1 MQEYCPISIRLFNT
15 PLLQPIVEMES
26 LSQEILALIITHYF
40 EVPPM
45 KSRQILE
52 PKPVCIVSSYATV
65 SRKWQ
70 NEVERYTMAKIQ
82 MYSADLDMFRQV
94 FSSPRR
100 RSLLRKLR
108 YEIDLPTYSKN
119 RIHCLERRRES
130 KANNAAFTQGVMD
143 LFNEISSWEA
153 QGIVLG
159 LSASSPMDPGLPFD
173 IGRRLE
179 EVGYGLAEERWTFE
193 DNYLSLDL
201 PSLPRC
207 TSVEALVMQVAS
219 RSLHPSAIGKII
231 TSLPRLDFLTLD
243 LDAPKAKR
251 VEMQGEH
258 RQCKIPI
265 HALVCM
271 FADSQRPC

>member
-1 MQEYCPISIRLFNT
+1 
-15 PLLQPIVEMES
+15 MES
-26 LSQEILALIITHYF
+26 LSQEILALIITHFF

-52 PKPVCIVSSYATV
+52 PRPVCNASPYAIV

-130 KANNAAFTQGVMD
+130 KANNAAFTQGVVD
-143 LFNEISSWEA
+143 LFDEISSWEA

-173 IGRRLE
+173 IGRRPE
-179 EVGYGLAEERWTFE
+179 ELGHGLAEKRWTFE
-193 DNYLSLDL
+193 DNYLLLDL
-201 PSLPRC
+201 ESLPQC
-207 TSVEALVMQVAS
+207 SSIEALVIQAES

-231 TSLPRLDFLTLD
+231 ASLPRLDFLTID

-251 VEMQGEH
+251 VEMRDEH
-258 RQCKIPI
+258 RQCKTLI
-265 HALVCM
+265 HALVYVC
-271 FADSQRPC
+271 